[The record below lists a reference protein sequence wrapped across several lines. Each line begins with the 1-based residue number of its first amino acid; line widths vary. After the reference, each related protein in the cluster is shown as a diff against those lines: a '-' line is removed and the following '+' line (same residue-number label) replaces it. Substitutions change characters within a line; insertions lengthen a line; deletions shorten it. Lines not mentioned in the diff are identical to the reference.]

1 MPKTVSIFGSTGSV
15 GQNTVTLI
23 TDQPERFDVRVLTAR
38 SNWQKLAAQARALK
52 PEMVVIAD
60 NRYYDDLKDALAG
73 TNIEIAA
80 GEAAVV
86 EAASRPVDLHVA
98 AIVGIAGLKPVLA
111 AVEAGCDIALANK
124 ESLVC
129 GGMLLMDTVRRAGV
143 RLLPVDSE
151 HNAIYQV
158 LDPAHRPALSKVIL
172 TASGGPFRD
181 LSRQDLK
188 SVSLE
193 QALKHPNWSMGAKI
207 SIDSATMANKAL
219 EMIEACYLFDLA
231 PEELAVVIHPQSLIH
246 SMVEYQDG
254 SVLAQLGAADMKIP
268 IGYCLNYPDRHQMNS
283 ERLDFTQPQNM
294 SFSPVDK
301 QRFVLVEVMEDII
314 RTNKDR
320 AIVFN
325 AANEVIVENF
335 LNHKIAFSEID
346 SMIELVSRQVF
357 VPEITRIEDV
367 YMLDLE
373 TRHVTYDIIKD
384 KQTASA

>member
-1 MPKTVSIFGSTGSV
+1 MPKTISIFGSTGSI
-15 GQNTVTLI
+15 GENTVSLI
-23 TDQPERFDVRVLTAR
+23 TDQPERFKVRVLTAR
-38 SNWQKLAAQARALK
+38 SNWQKLAQQAKLLR
-52 PEMVVIAD
+52 PEIVVIAD
-60 NRYYDDLKDALAG
+60 NRYYDDLKEALA
-73 TNIEIAA
+73 TTDIEIAA

-86 EAASRPVDLHVA
+86 DAASRPVDLHVA
-98 AIVGIAGLKPVLA
+98 AIVGIAGLKPVLT

-129 GGMLLMDTVRRAGV
+129 GGMLLMEAVKRAGV

-151 HNAIYQV
+151 HNAIFQV
-158 LDPAHRPALSKVIL
+158 LDPAHRAALSKVIL

-181 LSRQDLK
+181 LSREDLK
-188 SVSLE
+188 TVSVE

-219 EMIEACYLFDLA
+219 EMIEACYLFDLT
-231 PEELAVVIHPQSLIH
+231 PEELTVVIHPQSLIH

-254 SVLAQLGAADMKIP
+254 SVLAQMGAADMRTP
-268 IGYCLNYPDRHQMNS
+268 IGYCLNYPDRAAVKS

-294 SFSPVDK
+294 SFYPVETK
-301 QRFVLVEVMEDII
+301 RFTLVGVMEDII

-325 AANEVIVENF
+325 AANEVIVESF
-335 LNHKIAFSEID
+335 LNRKIAFSEID
-346 SMIELVSRQVF
+346 SMIELVLRQVF
-357 VPEITRIEDV
+357 VPEITKIEDV

-384 KQTASA
+384 KHTASA